1 MKGDFRVPFCRTCRA
16 SVWPPFEHCPTCLSK
31 TILKRISRRG
41 ILLEYSTSFISGR
54 AQDYGIVDLEGVHLL
69 GSVRGNNIFPGS
81 KVVMY
86 DCGIDENNI
95 PFYKFGIDT

>member
-1 MKGDFRVPFCRTCRA
+1 M
-16 SVWPPFEHCPTCLSK
+16 
-31 TILKRISRRG
+31 
-41 ILLEYSTSFISGR
+41 
-54 AQDYGIVDLEGVHLL
+54 DLEGVHLL

-81 KVVMY
+81 KVAMY